1 MALWRHTDY
10 GRPVAEF
17 MHYTHTHTHTYIY
30 IYIYIYIFPLLFK
43 NSHDIETIYHMKLTK
58 YSMTIQQCSNF
69 SRVSYTVQYTAQ
81 KIKFSIKGFLS
92 KCEQMQN
99 FLRIFL
105 HLLKESL
112 MENLI
117 FWAVANKCLKETIR
131 PYSFNFFRLS
141 STNFTWSTLEYFV
154 RDVRAS
160 NSPLNLWESS

>member
-1 MALWRHTDY
+1 MYIYIHIILYTIY
-10 GRPVAEF
+10 KYIYIYTYIYIYIYIYILYTIYKYIYI
-17 MHYTHTHTHTYIY
+17 YTHTHTH
-30 IYIYIYIFPLLFK
+30 IYIYIFPLLFK

-117 FWAVANKCLKETIR
+117 F
-131 PYSFNFFRLS
+131 
-141 STNFTWSTLEYFV
+141 
-154 RDVRAS
+154 
-160 NSPLNLWESS
+160 